1 MKSILILILL
11 LCLPYIHAQEDQLL
25 TPEQLKE
32 DADYYFKTLYT
43 NHPNPYYYYSLKEFE
58 DKKNDIY
65 AQLNKPLTHEQFA
78 WIIGEI
84 NSYIDAHS
92 KIYIYLQTFWRKQI
106 DIDKKIFPV
115 VRIKNDKVYL
125 KENNAEINEINGIK
139 ADTILHEFKKYF
151 NWKLP
156 YEINRHW
163 MEAYFSSFLINKYNI
178 EAPFKVRLDSSSSDQ
193 VLDGYSLYKFNQES
207 AVGIRGG
214 EISLFKIYPFN
225 SIAIFR
231 IDGFQDGGKE
241 ALESALK
248 VFFKGVNNMN
258 IQNIFYDLSM
268 NAGGSFDALYSA
280 LKALDIIRHDTIT
293 FRLNETK
300 RIDQV
305 NKKYNP
311 NKRILQPNITDENIP
326 KERKL
331 FVLQGINTAS
341 AGDYFCRIVAE
352 NKLGTLVGQHSG
364 EPTVAFTRNFGYTMP
379 NSKINFSVAT
389 SLFDFSDY
397 FKEETLHPDVYW
409 DVNHTKEFTEQELI
423 NIIEHCK
430 KIEQQ
435 KN

>member
-11 LCLPYIHAQEDQLL
+11 LCLPHIHAQEDQLL

-78 WIIGEI
+78 WVIGEI
-84 NSYIDAHS
+84 NSYVDAHS

-106 DIDKKIFPV
+106 DDDEKVFPV
-115 VRIKNDKVYL
+115 IKIRNDKVYL
-125 KENNAEINEINGIK
+125 KESNAQINEINGIRT
-139 ADTILHEFKKYF
+139 DTIIHEFKKYF

-163 MEAYFSSFLINKYNI
+163 MEAYFSGFLRNKYNF
-178 EAPFKVRLDSSSSDQ
+178 EAPFKVRLDKSPVNQ

-214 EISLFKIYPFN
+214 EFSFFKIYPFN

-231 IDGFQDGGKE
+231 IDNFE
-241 ALESALK
+241 NAAREPLESMLK

-268 NAGGSFDALYSA
+268 NPGGSFDALYSA
-280 LKALDIIRHDTIT
+280 LKALDIIKHDTIT
-293 FRLNETK
+293 FQLNETK
-300 RIDQV
+300 RIDQI

-311 NKRILQPNITDENIP
+311 NKIILQSNMTDEKIP

-352 NKLGTLVGQHSG
+352 NKLGTLVGQNSG
-364 EPTVAFTRNFGYTMP
+364 EPTIAFTSNYGYTMP
-379 NSKINFSVAT
+379 NSKIQFSVAT
-389 SLFDFSDY
+389 ALFDFSGY
-397 FKEETLHPDVYW
+397 FKEP
-409 DVNHTKEFTEQELI
+409 
-423 NIIEHCK
+423 
-430 KIEQQ
+430 
-435 KN
+435 

>member
-1 MKSILILILL
+1 
-11 LCLPYIHAQEDQLL
+11 
-25 TPEQLKE
+25 
-32 DADYYFKTLYT
+32 
-43 NHPNPYYYYSLKEFE
+43 
-58 DKKNDIY
+58 
-65 AQLNKPLTHEQFA
+65 
-78 WIIGEI
+78 
-84 NSYIDAHS
+84 
-92 KIYIYLQTFWRKQI
+92 
-106 DIDKKIFPV
+106 
-115 VRIKNDKVYL
+115 
-125 KENNAEINEINGIK
+125 
-139 ADTILHEFKKYF
+139 
-151 NWKLP
+151 
-156 YEINRHW
+156 

-311 NKRILQPNITDENIP
+311 NKRILQPNITDENVP